1 VTDIPKIDINKPRY
15 DFGDLN
21 AIIAV
26 LLGEGGCPWDLA
38 QTHESLLECLLEE
51 CWEVVDAARSRD
63 DRALAEELGDVLL
76 QVVFHSRMAEKDGRF
91 GIGDVVDGVARKMI
105 SRHTHIFGKDRA
117 ANEAEALETWEANKA
132 IEKGALSPADELRRV
147 PRTFPSALR
156 AMKVFRK
163 ARKLGL
169 LPGDAEDV
177 VRASAEALSRLQ
189 SALESGDETESI
201 AKYKTF
207 ILESSKIP
215 AFLKI
220 NAELYLTNALDEF
233 INNIRE

>member
-1 VTDIPKIDINKPRY
+1 VTNIPKIDTDKSRY
-15 DFGDLN
+15 DFDDLN

-51 CWEVVDAARSRD
+51 CWEVADAVRSRD
-63 DRALAEELGDVLL
+63 DRSLTEELGDVLL

-91 GIGDVVDGVARKMI
+91 CIGDVVDGVAKKMI

-117 ANEAEALETWEANKA
+117 GDEAEALETWEANKA
-132 IEKGALSPADELRRV
+132 LEKGGLSPADELRLV

-169 LPGDAEDV
+169 LPGDASSA

-201 AKYKTF
+201 ARYKTF
-207 ILESSKIP
+207 ILESSKIS
-215 AFLKI
+215 AFFKI
-220 NAELYLTNALDEF
+220 NAELHLTNALDEF
-233 INNIRE
+233 INSIR